1 MDKAKVIDE
10 VEDALAQ
17 IIPIITGK
25 KSNYR
30 LNKKQKAKL
39 NQTLDLQEKNYNL
52 DYNSMD
58 INEQK
63 KRLKEFLL
71 DFSET
76 VFGVRNE
83 TYCCM

>member
-39 NQTLDLQEKNYNL
+39 NQTLDL
-52 DYNSMD
+52 S
-58 INEQK
+58 
-63 KRLKEFLL
+63 RKELQL
-71 DFSET
+71 
-76 VFGVRNE
+76 GLQ
-83 TYCCM
+83 